1 MIMSELPD
9 NGSMLYGQLAQQ
21 INELSTR
28 LAGFDAMTKTVEHMD
43 AKLSRLLDWWQQE
56 QVRAQM
62 REIWQNSIESQ
73 LAKSREENKA
83 LQEQIRVIREE
94 GLKWQFA
101 KSAAVAAGTAAVV
114 GYAQKL
120 IQ

>member
-1 MIMSELPD
+1 
-9 NGSMLYGQLAQQ
+9 MLYGQLAQQ
-21 INELSTR
+21 ITELSTR

-62 REIWQNSIESQ
+62 REIWQRTMETE
-73 LAKSREENKA
+73 LAKNREENKA

-101 KSAAVAAGTAAVV
+101 KNAAVSAAMAAAV